1 MKIRRFLSIALV
13 GLLLFGAN
21 AATGAAQLFESSL
34 VAHAETSVKVD
45 EALVDTYQKGT
56 EIVNAPTVVCDAIDY
71 DTLEGAI
78 TAEWK
83 PSNIILRLNE
93 DCEVVDDGGTYLDS
107 FERVYKRLDHKIIPI
122 VRIEDQGSAKAFIR
136 YMQEELNILDVAVL
150 SSDPILVKQV
160 RNACEYVRGIVLW
173 EEGSFTSDYEIVS
186 VTNESGA
193 NVALLPQA
201 LATRERVEYI
211 QARFK
216 TVWVMPEE
224 NSEICLR
231 GCINSGAYGIVTEDV
246 SYAYHV
252 MKLYPESFVRS
263 SFNVAHRGLPDLYNE
278 NSLSGTKAALA
289 AGATHVELDGK
300 VTTDGKILM
309 MHDSDISRTTN
320 GKGNIENMTYEQARQ
335 YKLDLQ
341 EPKDETIPSLD
352 EIMEFMKDTDAILVF
367 EIKTNKEAIIQ
378 PLKEAIERHDFWD
391 QIVVIAFDTI
401 QLERMRAA
409 MPQVPTA
416 NLNDAKTSTFAACLK
431 WMGVYNTGVDTSK
444 SNISQDFNERYLRD
458 RGIIGWYWTYSGYSG
473 IDDAVENGYIGI
485 TNNNADTYGEEIRE
499 VNKAGYALQ
508 EGETFDV
515 WEGDEIELTLTRYNG
530 TQEMVVGKVEKA
542 EDLGDYYG
550 IIASYRAKGTTLT
563 YYTELIRVN
572 KYVKAVDGN
581 GTSFIDT
588 VISQVTQYL
597 GCASSIN
604 VNATRMT
611 LYVGCGVVALLLV
624 MKARDK
630 KKSKK

>member
-1 MKIRRFLSIALV
+1 MKIRRFLSIALI

-21 AATGAAQLFESSL
+21 AATGADSLFEGSL

-45 EALVDTYQKGT
+45 ETLVDTYQNTT
-56 EIVNAPTVVCDAIDY
+56 EIVNAPTVICDAIDY
-71 DTLEGAI
+71 DTLEGTIA
-78 TAEWK
+78 AEWK

-93 DCEVVDDGGTYLDS
+93 DCEVVDDGGMYLDS
-107 FERVYKRLDHKIIPI
+107 FARVYKRLDHKIIPI
-122 VRIEDQGSAKAFIR
+122 VRIEDQASANAFIR
-136 YMQEELNILDVAVL
+136 YMQEELNILDIAVL
-150 SSDPILVKQV
+150 SSEPSLVKQV
-160 RNACEYVRGIVLW
+160 RNACQYVRGIVLW

-193 NVALLPQA
+193 NVALLPQS

-224 NSEICLR
+224 NSDICLR

-246 SYAYHV
+246 SNAYNV

-263 SFNVAHRGLPDLYNE
+263 SFNVAHRGLKDLYNE

-309 MHDSDISRTTN
+309 MHDSEISRTTN
-320 GKGNIENMTYEQARQ
+320 GKGDIENMTYEQARQ
-335 YKLDLQ
+335 YKLDLK

-352 EIMEFMKDTDAILVF
+352 EIMEFMKGTDAILVF
-367 EIKTNKEAIIQ
+367 EIKTNKEAIIK
-378 PLKEAIERHDFWD
+378 PLKEAIERYDFWD

-401 QLERMRAA
+401 QLERMRDA

-416 NLNDAKTSTFAACLK
+416 NLNDAKSSSFAACLK
-431 WMGVYNTGVDTSK
+431 WMGEYNTGVDTSK

-473 IDDAVENGYIGI
+473 IDGAVESGYIGI
-485 TNNNADTYGEEIRE
+485 TNDNADTYGEEIRE

-508 EGETFDV
+508 EGEAFDV

-530 TQEMVVGKVEKA
+530 TQETVLGKVENA

-550 IIASYRAKGTTLT
+550 IIASYRVKGTTVT
-563 YYTELIRVN
+563 YYTELVRVN
-572 KYVKAVDGN
+572 KYVKAVDEN
-581 GTSFIDT
+581 DTSFIDT

-604 VNATRMT
+604 GNATRMT
-611 LYVGCGVVALLLV
+611 LYIGCGVVALLLI